1 MSWSDWTDWIGQP
14 VTRVPDR
21 LGISVSA
28 VIFDDA
34 GRLLLM
40 HRSDNDHWTIP
51 GGNLEIGESVTQALR
66 REVREETGLDVSVGP
81 LVGVYSDPAVY
92 QIASYPNGAL
102 VHYVNLCF
110 RCVPAGGVLTGSD
123 EGQELGFFALDQLP
137 TPLLL
142 SNRARIQ
149 DALAQL
155 AQPADGCSPAPFIR

>member
-1 MSWSDWTDWIGQP
+1 MSWADWRDWTGQP
-14 VTRVPDR
+14 LVRAPDR

-28 VIFDDA
+28 AIFDET

-40 HRSDNDHWTIP
+40 HRADNDHWTIP
-51 GGNLEIGESVTQALR
+51 GGNVEIGESVTQALL

-110 RCVPAGGVLTGSD
+110 RCTPLSGALTGSD
-123 EGQELGFFALDQLP
+123 EGQELGYFALDQLP
-137 TPLLL
+137 MPLLL

-149 DALAQL
+149 DALAQM
-155 AQPADGCSPAPFIR
+155 ADGRPPMPFIC